1 MIKYNE
7 NDMGCT
13 SCMGHGRCT
22 DWKREVSSN
31 KISPAWCM
39 PEGRYYAN
47 KTQAEDLLT
56 YWNYFRGRRSAPKPP
71 TNEMKNVE
79 FRKGDKVFDLS
90 KGNGIVDKINKADSP
105 YEVIVYFG
113 SGVIESYTADG
124 LHITR
129 DKNRMLY
136 HGHDLEVIVKEKPPV
151 RKQTYWIYLYVHN
164 NNAEASSLYSTQT
177 ECFGGMKAAQ
187 GEGYGIIKEP
197 FKIEI

>member
-1 MIKYNE
+1 MKKYNE
-7 NDMGCT
+7 DGKACNTCI
-13 SCMGHGRCT
+13 GHGRCK
-22 DWKREVSSN
+22 DWLDSIGLEFCSVRGV
-31 KISPAWCM
+31 
-39 PEGRYYAN
+39 GYAN
-47 KTQAEDLLT
+47 KKQVEDLLAH
-56 YWNYFRGRRSAPKPP
+56 WNYFRGRRSAPKPP

-136 HGHDLEVIVKEKPPV
+136 HGHDLEVIINEKMPV
-151 RKQTYWIYLYVHN
+151 RTK
-164 NNAEASSLYSTQT
+164 EAWVFVYKNDLGKKLTSIPFDT
-177 ECFGGMKAAQ
+177 EVQCIQAMSFHKD
-187 GEGYGIIKEP
+187 GYTIITKP
-197 FKIEI
+197 IKIEIPGE